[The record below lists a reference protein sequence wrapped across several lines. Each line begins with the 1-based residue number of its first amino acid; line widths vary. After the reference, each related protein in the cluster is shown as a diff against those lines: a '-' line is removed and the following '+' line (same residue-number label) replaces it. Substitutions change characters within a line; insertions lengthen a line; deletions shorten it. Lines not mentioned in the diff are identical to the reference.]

1 MFIDEIQMCKPPD
14 DERGKQGA
22 VTFYDVLSSIMKIVL
37 IVIGVIAIGCVAL
50 ELGSRLVA
58 KRSRERFDKMS
69 PDEQRKYQ
77 EEMYKRHQMGR
88 ICVIH
93 PN

>member
-1 MFIDEIQMCKPPD
+1 
-14 DERGKQGA
+14 
-22 VTFYDVLSSIMKIVL
+22 MKIFL

-69 PDEQRKYQ
+69 PEEQRKYQ
-77 EEMYKRHQMGR
+77 EEMYKLQQLARAS
-88 ICVIH
+88 ICVASVVRQIFLRDSS
-93 PN
+93 PTNDI